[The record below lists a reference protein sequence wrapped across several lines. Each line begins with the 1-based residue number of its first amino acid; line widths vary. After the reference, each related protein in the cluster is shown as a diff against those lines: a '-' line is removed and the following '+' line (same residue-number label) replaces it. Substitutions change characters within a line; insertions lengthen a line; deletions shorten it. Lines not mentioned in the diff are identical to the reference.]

1 VVELGTLLRLLI
13 AIVGAV
19 VVYVPVGAASE
30 AASVGASSVTAAAF
44 ELAKVT
50 NSAAVI
56 IGDASDDE
64 RSLALVPQLL
74 DATPELTEI
83 EAKYPGFLVEFAREL
98 APITNRS
105 WRERLPILWKR
116 QADLYAATFKATE
129 LEALRIFYTSATGQ
143 KLISGMKR
151 ALKPTAMLAEAKGS
165 ADLHIGSASALADI
179 KATVPDVARQMDT
192 ADQAV
197 LIEFANSG
205 LAPRLQKL
213 APLTQTIA
221 LEWMSESAPWE
232 DAETQALFQKIV
244 TRRESSGSKK

>member
-13 AIVGAV
+13 AIVGALV
-19 VVYVPVGAASE
+19 LYVPTGVASQTPAA
-30 AASVGASSVTAAAF
+30 GASSVTVAAL

-56 IGDASDDE
+56 IGDASDDDK
-64 RSLALVPQLL
+64 SLALVPQLL
-74 DATPELTEI
+74 NATPELTEI

-116 QADLYAATFKATE
+116 QADLYAEYFNAAE
-129 LEALRIFYTSATGQ
+129 LETLRIFYTSTTGQ
-143 KLISGMKR
+143 KLISGMKS

-179 KATVPDVARQMDT
+179 KATVPDVVRQMDK

-197 LIEFANSG
+197 LIGFSNSG

-232 DAETQALFQKIV
+232 DAETHALFQKIV
-244 TRRESSGSKK
+244 ARREASGSKK